1 MRFLGFNY
9 NTDLEPFPSIEAI
22 KQNLQ
27 LAKNMNANSVRI
39 IGSDLEKTKFA
50 AEAAASLGLNI
61 WLAPRKLNANPKEF
75 EKFLREFAAMAE
87 EIRKKFPASKIVFSV
102 GNKITLELRGF
113 LEGKTYQE
121 RHPILE
127 AFLKFTGGSSTEM
140 KSFPRVF
147 KAGRDY
153 ENRLNRKL
161 NSALTKFVRAAKS
174 KFKGEI
180 SYSKGFWEKVKWN
193 RFDFA
198 AGNFY
203 LSSWNRGILSEVL
216 RRELKASRKP
226 AVLTEF
232 GTASFRGASDLG
244 RDAELH
250 LKEHPSTQYD
260 EDSQIVGISEQLKA
274 IGSAELDGCFVW
286 QFFEPDLRGFGITR
300 PLKDG
305 FVEPKRSAGIISEF
319 YSNWASRSGQKIDA
333 EKVHAKI
340 LEQFARR

>member
-9 NTDLEPFPSIEAI
+9 TVPENLPAAEAV
-22 KQNLQ
+22 KQNFQ

-39 IGSDLEKTKFA
+39 IGSDLEKAKIA

-61 WLAPRKLNANPKEF
+61 WLAPKKINASPKEF
-75 EKFLREFAAMAE
+75 EKFLKEFAATAE
-87 EIRKKFPASKIVFSV
+87 ELRKKFPNTKIVFSV
-102 GNKITLELRGF
+102 GNKLSFELRGF
-113 LEGKTYQE
+113 IEGKTYEE
-121 RHPILE
+121 RQPTLE
-127 AFLKFTGGSSTEM
+127 AYLKFAGSPQKELE
-140 KSFPRVF
+140 KFPKVF
-147 KAGRDY
+147 RAARDY

-161 NSALTKFVRAAKS
+161 NSALTKFARAVKS

-180 SYSKGFWEKVKWN
+180 TYSKGFWEKIKWS

-232 GTASFRGASDLG
+232 GTASFRGASELG
-244 RDAELH
+244 RDAEFH

-305 FVEPKRSAGIISEF
+305 FVEPKRAAGIISEF
-319 YSNWASRSGQKIDA
+319 YSSWAHASGQKADA
-333 EKVHAKI
+333 EKVHAKV